1 MIVET
6 AAKHALVVPLYG
18 ELQLEGLDRLRCW
31 VQQGFWVVVVNN
43 NPASSSLSGVVANS
57 LVPHHNLH
65 GLAGG
70 LNAGVNQAIA
80 DGADCITLLDQDSVI
95 SAASLQILSKWCSP
109 ELIVGPQIFDSTR
122 RSVHTHAQQNI
133 RMLISSGTT
142 FEPSIWGKIGPFQ
155 EWMEIDYIDHEWCSR
170 ARRLGFNI
178 AVLDGT
184 NLFQTFGSRHP
195 NRLAHYL
202 GLQLYSSYRRAVAL
216 RNLRWLIF
224 QHYIPLD
231 IRLKELIKMLLKP
244 LIWLMLED
252 GRRRCLN
259 VIWIGL
265 TASLH
270 KPFPRARL
278 EKLR

>member
-1 MIVET
+1 MVT

-18 ELQLEGLDRLRCW
+18 ELQSEGLNRLRCW
-31 VQQGFWVVVVNN
+31 VQQKFWVVVVNN
-43 NPASSSLSGVVANS
+43 NPASSSLSGVVSNS
-57 LVPHHNLH
+57 VVPHHNLH

-70 LNAGVNQAIA
+70 LNAGVHQAIA
-80 DGADCITLLDQDSVI
+80 DGADCITLLDQDSII
-95 SAASLQILSKWCSP
+95 STASLERLSQWCSP
-109 ELIVGPQIFDSTR
+109 ELIVGPQIIDSTR
-122 RSVHTHAQQNI
+122 RTEHTRAQRKI

-142 FEPSIWGKIGPFQ
+142 FEPSAWEKVGPFQ

-170 ARRLGFNI
+170 ARRLGLNL
-178 AVLDGT
+178 AVLDGA

-195 NRLAHYL
+195 NRLAHHL

-216 RNLRWLIF
+216 RNLRWMIL
-224 QHYIPLD
+224 QEYIPLD

-244 LIWLMLED
+244 MIWLILEG
-252 GRRRCLN
+252 GRRRCLT

-270 KPFPRARL
+270 KPFPRTRL